1 MNAFSADYQP
11 QLKWGKHDTTRLSHN
26 GQKGAA
32 HYQARMA
39 LPGSLSGVIPM
50 TPIPPRGSIN
60 TETVQQRDRTDKI
73 RRGGR

>member
-11 QLKWGKHDTTRLSHN
+11 QLKWHNHDTTRMSKN
-26 GQKGAA
+26 GQKGAILPV
-32 HYQARMA
+32 ARLS
-39 LPGSLSGVIPM
+39 LPGSLRGVIPM
-50 TPIPPRGSIN
+50 TSIPPRGSIN

>member
-11 QLKWGKHDTTRLSHN
+11 QIKWDKHDTSIVSRN
-26 GQKGAA
+26 GQKGAS
-32 HYQARMA
+32 RMASRIA
-39 LPGSLSGVIPM
+39 LPGSLRGVIPM
-50 TPIPPRGSIN
+50 VDIPPRGSIN